1 MLNAADNMRDVGK
14 LADLRT
20 SRGLT
25 QRDVSKALDCAER
38 LVSRW
43 ETGEGRPSDENI
55 IALAALYGV
64 RPGYVFEAAIADQQA

>member
-1 MLNAADNMRDVGK
+1 MTDVGK

-25 QRDVSKALDCAER
+25 QRDVAKALDCSER

-43 ETGEGRPSDENI
+43 ETGEGRPSDGYI
-55 IALAALYGV
+55 LKLADLYGV
-64 RPGYVFEAAIADQQA
+64 RPGYVFEASLDR